1 MDADTT
7 PVKTDIETVVHI
19 VAALTA
25 NATQHGANTV
35 TVSRLPG
42 PSIDPQVAVGSVDQP
57 AMVIAVRDDGP
68 GIAPEFLPRIFEKF
82 EKDSFS
88 SGTGLG
94 LYVVRLMADA
104 IGSSVS
110 VATGSEGT
118 VCEIAI
124 PGSVRTAAVVGSA

>member
-1 MDADTT
+1 
-7 PVKTDIETVVHI
+7 
-19 VAALTA
+19 
-25 NATQHGANTV
+25 
-35 TVSRLPG
+35 
-42 PSIDPQVAVGSVDQP
+42 
-57 AMVIAVRDDGP
+57 MVISVRDDGP

-110 VATGSEGT
+110 VATGPDGT
-118 VCEIAI
+118 VCEVAI
-124 PGSVRTAAVVGSA
+124 PGSARSATVVSSS